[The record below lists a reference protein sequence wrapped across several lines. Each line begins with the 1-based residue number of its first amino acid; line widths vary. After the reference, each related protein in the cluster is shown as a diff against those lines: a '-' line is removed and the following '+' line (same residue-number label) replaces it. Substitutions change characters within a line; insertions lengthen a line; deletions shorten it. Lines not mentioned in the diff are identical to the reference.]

1 MVAVTQAPF
10 TRGTIQVLRWL
21 EKAIVVAMIVLL
33 MAVLV
38 VAVVDLWM
46 LFVSGTRE
54 KLSAVRT
61 SADFQRLL
69 QNAFGG
75 ILVIF
80 VGLELLETMRA
91 YFTDHQIRVEVILF
105 VAIIATGRHIVA
117 LEVHGTPPLTFVG
130 LATLML
136 GLTGSYFLLKRS
148 ASRSG
153 AGRE

>member
-1 MVAVTQAPF
+1 MSAQRPVASF
-10 TRGTIQVLRWL
+10 TIRFL
-21 EKAIVVAMIVLL
+21 ELLERAIVVAMIVLL

-38 VAVVDLWM
+38 VAVVDLWG
-46 LFVSGTRE
+46 LFITGARE
-54 KLSAVRT
+54 KMSAVTT
-61 SADFQRLL
+61 SADFQKIL

-91 YFTDHQIRVEVILF
+91 YFAQHHIRVEVILF
-105 VAIIATGRHIVA
+105 VAIIATGRHIVG

-136 GLTGSYFLLKRS
+136 ALTGSYYLLKRS
-148 ASRSG
+148 TPRP
-153 AGRE
+153 

>member
-1 MVAVTQAPF
+1 MAQSPF
-10 TRGTIQVLRWL
+10 ARGTIRVLGVV

-38 VAVVDLWM
+38 VAVIDLWT

-54 KLSAVRT
+54 KLSEVHT
-61 SADFQRLL
+61 SADFQALL

-91 YFTDHQIRVEVILF
+91 YFADHHIRVEVIIF
-105 VAIIATGRHIVA
+105 VAIIATGRHIVG
-117 LEVHGTPPLTFVG
+117 LEVHGTDPLTFVG
-130 LATLML
+130 LAVLML
-136 GLTGSYFLLKRS
+136 SLTGSYYLLKRS
-148 ASRSG
+148 TSNAT
-153 AGRE
+153 